1 MDTLRTVEL
10 YRDDNRKVIAIE
22 SVDFSHAKSENG
34 CQLYGA
40 LAPIAIVVC
49 TSEGNEVLI
58 AVEDDTNLETL
69 KYTYPELDDLIT
81 DVC

>member
-10 YRDDNRKVIAIE
+10 YRDDNRKLIAIE
-22 SVDFSHAKSENG
+22 SVDLSYAKSETS

-69 KYTYPELDDLIT
+69 KHTYPELDELIA